1 MVFLLLILLACIN
14 SYYKCSNSVLHF
26 LKRKSY
32 PVLVHNKALDYHNM
46 KVSDLFIKCLE
57 DEGVEY
63 IFGLPGEETSD
74 LMISLLDSKIKFI
87 LVRHEQGAAFMAD
100 VYGRL
105 AQKVGVCLSTLEPV
119 PQT

>member
-1 MVFLLLILLACIN
+1 M
-14 SYYKCSNSVLHF
+14 
-26 LKRKSY
+26 
-32 PVLVHNKALDYHNM
+32 
-46 KVSDLFIKCLE
+46 
-57 DEGVEY
+57 
-63 IFGLPGEETSD
+63 PGEETSD
-74 LMISLLDSKIKFI
+74 LMISLLESKIKFI